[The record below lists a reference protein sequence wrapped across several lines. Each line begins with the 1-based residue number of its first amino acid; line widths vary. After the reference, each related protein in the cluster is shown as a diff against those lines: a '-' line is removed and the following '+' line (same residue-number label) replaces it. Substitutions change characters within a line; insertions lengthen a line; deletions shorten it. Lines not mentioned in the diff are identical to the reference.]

1 MIKFTKMHGLGNDF
15 VVLDAVRQT
24 IVPTAELVQ
33 KLADRHRG
41 VGCDQVLLISKTN
54 DPRADFGYRIFNA
67 DGSEIYQCGNGA
79 RCVGLF
85 IQQEKLSH
93 KKQICLQTQRD
104 FLNVTCCENNTAQV
118 DIAKPN
124 FNPDCLPFI
133 TTEKNAP
140 YHLRLGNRTISF
152 YVVNVGNPHCVIRA
166 DEGSIQD
173 LKEIGLL
180 LNGHAA
186 FPDGVNVGMMHCIS
200 RDSIA
205 LCVYERGA
213 GMTQACGSGACAA
226 VAVGIQQAWL
236 NKSVSVKQAGGVLQV
251 TWPSPDDRIQLR
263 GPAARVFDGLWQS
276 DTEAKR

>member
-1 MIKFTKMHGLGNDF
+1 MRVSFIKMHGLGNDF
-15 VVLDAVRQT
+15 VVLDARDAPLPDLSRQFAMA
-24 IVPTAELVQ
+24 I
-33 KLADRHRG
+33 ADRRTG
-41 VGCDQVLLISKTN
+41 IGCDQLILLEP
-54 DPRADFGYRIFNA
+54 DAVADLRMRIFNS
-67 DGSEIYQCGNGA
+67 DGGEVESCGNAARAVAILLGKPARVATLGGTIELDPCAGGA
-79 RCVGLF
+79 RVSMGTPRFDWERIPIAYAMDTAAMPVSWDGL
-85 IQQEKLSH
+85 E
-93 KKQICLQTQRD
+93 D
-104 FLNVTCCENNTAQV
+104 PA
-118 DIAKPN
+118 A
-124 FNPDCLPFI
+124 
-133 TTEKNAP
+133 
-140 YHLRLGNRTISF
+140 
-152 YVVNVGNPHCVIRA
+152 VNVGNPHCVIRA